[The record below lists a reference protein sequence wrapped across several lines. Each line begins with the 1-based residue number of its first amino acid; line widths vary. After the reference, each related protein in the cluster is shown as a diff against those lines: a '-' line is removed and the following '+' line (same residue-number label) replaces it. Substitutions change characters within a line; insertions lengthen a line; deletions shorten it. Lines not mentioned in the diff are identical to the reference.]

1 MTNPNGRFCK
11 SVDCPTSEDLL
22 AFQKGTVRL
31 KLGEIIW
38 DHLLECEFCDT
49 EVDFYRQFPPSEESV
64 PPGKIPKPLF
74 ELADALLRKERDLT
88 PLYRLIG
95 D

>member
-1 MTNPNGRFCK
+1 M
-11 SVDCPTSEDLL
+11 

-31 KLGEIIW
+31 RLGELIW
-38 DHLLECEFCDT
+38 DHLLECEFCDA
-49 EVDFYRQFPPSEESV
+49 EVAFYGHFPPSEESV
-64 PPGKIPKPLF
+64 PAGRIPKPLF
-74 ELADALLRKERDLT
+74 ELANALLKKERDLT

>member
-11 SVDCPTSEDLL
+11 SVDCPRSEDLL
-22 AFQKGTVRL
+22 AFQKGKVRL
-31 KLGEIIW
+31 RLGEMIW
-38 DHLLECEFCDT
+38 DHLLECEFCDA
-49 EVDFYRQFPPSEESV
+49 EVEFYRQFPPSEEPV
-64 PPGKIPKPLF
+64 PAGKIPKPLF
-74 ELADALLRKERDLT
+74 ELADALLKRERDLT